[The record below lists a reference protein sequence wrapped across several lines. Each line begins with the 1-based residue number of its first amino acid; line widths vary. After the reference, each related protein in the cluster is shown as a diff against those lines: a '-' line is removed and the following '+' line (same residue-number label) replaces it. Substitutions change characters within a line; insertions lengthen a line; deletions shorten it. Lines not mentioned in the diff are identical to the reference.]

1 MPAKKSV
8 ALLITALLMSTPVV
22 PVYAQTNMA
31 GHTAAQVPV
40 PQIHVNGTGSA
51 AIVPDTFTVTF
62 ILEQKGES
70 LTKMNTQMQ
79 HDMRQ
84 LSDFLLDQGVAE
96 KHIQSMQIQL
106 NPWYQSTSQ
115 GREEKG
121 FVLSREVTVVHG
133 NLNQYDALID
143 GALKRGVTRIS
154 RFELTAA
161 GQDKAYQQALIN
173 AVNDAKSRARLL
185 AGELGVTV
193 GQVQSLSEG
202 HRGAITM
209 ESRAKMM
216 MADSAAGAM
225 PGQQYIEAN
234 VSVTFALQ

>member
-1 MPAKKSV
+1 MPVRKSI
-8 ALLITALLMSTPVV
+8 ALMATVLLMSSLTNPV
-22 PVYAQTNMA
+22 
-31 GHTAAQVPV
+31 AAQSNTVPMPV
-40 PQIHVNGTGSA
+40 PQIHVSGKGSA
-51 AIVPDTFTVTF
+51 VIVPDTFSVTF

-70 LTKMNTQMQ
+70 LTKMNTRMQ
-79 HDMRQ
+79 QDMRQ
-84 LSDFLLDQGVAE
+84 LSDFLLEQGVAE
-96 KHIQSMQIQL
+96 RHIQSMQIQL
-106 NPWYQSTSQ
+106 NPWYQSTSR

-161 GQDKAYQQALIN
+161 DQDKAYQQALIN
-173 AVNDAKSRARLL
+173 AVSDAKSRASLL
-185 AGELGVTV
+185 ARELGVTV

-202 HRGAITM
+202 HSGAVGM

-216 MADSAAGAM
+216 MADSASVAM
-225 PGQQYIEAN
+225 PGQQYIEAS

>member
-1 MPAKKSV
+1 MPVRKTI
-8 ALLITALLMSTPVV
+8 ALIATALLMNSLTTPVL
-22 PVYAQTNMA
+22 AQS
-31 GHTAAQVPV
+31 TAVAMPV
-40 PQIHVNGTGSA
+40 PQIHVSGTGSA
-51 AIVPDTFTVTF
+51 VIVPDTFSVTF

-70 LTKMNTQMQ
+70 LTKMNTRMQ
-79 HDMRQ
+79 QDMRQ
-84 LSDFLLDQGVAE
+84 LSDFLLEQGVAE
-96 KHIQSMQIQL
+96 RHIQSMQIQL

-154 RFELTAA
+154 HFELTAA
-161 GQDKAYQQALIN
+161 DQDKAYQQALIN
-173 AVNDAKSRARLL
+173 AVSDAKSRASLL
-185 AGELGVTV
+185 ARELGVTV

-202 HRGAITM
+202 NRGAVRM

-216 MADSAAGAM
+216 MADSATGAM
-225 PGQQYIEAN
+225 PGQQYIKAS